1 LIDRDPLVWD
11 EFRADHLHRD
21 LRDFYLVH
29 LAEKMNH
36 HAPVDLHDV
45 DLNSVLKVLMKVY
58 PNQDVQGGQKSQ
70 QNQDAT
76 MVDQKMVV
84 RLMIHLMIHLMMDVR
99 KMIHLMKDG
108 RLMDDQNYL
117 VDLNFR
123 DALPYAYSLISIE
136 I

>member
-1 LIDRDPLVWD
+1 VIDRDPLVLG
-11 EFRADHLHRD
+11 EFRADHLHRV
-21 LRDFYLVH
+21 LRDFDLVH
-29 LAEKMNH
+29 LVEKKNH
-36 HAPVDLHDV
+36 HAPVNLHDV

-58 PNQDVQGGQKSQ
+58 PNQDEQGAQKSQ
-70 QNQDAT
+70 QNPDAT
-76 MVDQKMVV
+76 MDVQKMVV
-84 RLMIHLMIHLMMDVR
+84 RLMIHLMMDVR
-99 KMIHLMKDG
+99 KMGD

>member
-84 RLMIHLMIHLMMDVR
+84 RLMIRLMIHLMMDVR

>member
-1 LIDRDPLVWD
+1 LAWD

-21 LRDFYLVH
+21 LRDFYQVH

-36 HAPVDLHDV
+36 HAPVNLHDV

-84 RLMIHLMIHLMMDVR
+84 RLMIRLMIHLMMDVR

>member
-1 LIDRDPLVWD
+1 MIDRDPLGWD

-36 HAPVDLHDV
+36 HAPVNLHDV

-70 QNQDAT
+70 QSLVEMIQDEK
-76 MVDQKMVV
+76 MDDHSMDVQKMT
-84 RLMIHLMIHLMMDVR
+84 
-99 KMIHLMKDG
+99 HLMKVD

>member
-1 LIDRDPLVWD
+1 LIDRDPLGWG

-36 HAPVDLHDV
+36 HEPVNLHDV
-45 DLNSVLKVLMKVY
+45 DLNLVLMVLMKVY
-58 PNQDVQGGQKSQ
+58 PNQDVQGDQKSQ
-70 QNQDAT
+70 QNQDET
-76 MVDQKMVV
+76 MDVQKMVV
-84 RLMIHLMIHLMMDVR
+84 RLMIHLMMDVR
-99 KMIHLMKDG
+99 KMGD
-108 RLMDDQNYL
+108 RLTDDQNYL

>member
-1 LIDRDPLVWD
+1 LIDRDPLGWD

-36 HAPVDLHDV
+36 HAPVNLHDV
-45 DLNSVLKVLMKVY
+45 DLNSVLKVLMKVFL
-58 PNQDVQGGQKSQ
+58 NQVVQGDQKSQ

-76 MVDQKMVV
+76 MDVQKMVV
-84 RLMIHLMIHLMMDVR
+84 RLMIHLMMDVR
-99 KMIHLMKDG
+99 KMGD

>member
-1 LIDRDPLVWD
+1 LIDRDPLGWD
-11 EFRADHLHRD
+11 EFRADHLHRG
-21 LRDFYLVH
+21 LRDFALVH
-29 LAEKMNH
+29 LAAKMNH
-36 HAPVDLHDV
+36 HAPVNLHDV
-45 DLNSVLKVLMKVY
+45 DLNSVLKVLMKVFL
-58 PNQDVQGGQKSQ
+58 NQVVQGDQKSQ

-76 MVDQKMVV
+76 MDVQKMVV
-84 RLMIHLMIHLMMDVR
+84 RLMIHLMMDVR
-99 KMIHLMKDG
+99 KMGD

>member
-1 LIDRDPLVWD
+1 LIDRDPLGLD

-29 LAEKMNH
+29 LAVKMNH
-36 HAPVDLHDV
+36 HEPVNLHDV
-45 DLNSVLKVLMKVY
+45 DLNSVLMVLMKVY
-58 PNQDVQGGQKSQ
+58 PNQDVQGDQKSQ
-70 QNQDAT
+70 QNQDET
-76 MVDQKMVV
+76 MDVQKMVV
-84 RLMIHLMIHLMMDVR
+84 RLMIHLMMDVR
-99 KMIHLMKDG
+99 KMGD

-136 I
+136 NKIA

>member
-1 LIDRDPLVWD
+1 VWD

-84 RLMIHLMIHLMMDVR
+84 RLM
-99 KMIHLMKDG
+99 
-108 RLMDDQNYL
+108 DDQNYL

>member
-1 LIDRDPLVWD
+1 VWD

-36 HAPVDLHDV
+36 HAPVNLHDV

-84 RLMIHLMIHLMMDVR
+84 RLMIRLMIHLMMDVR

>member
-1 LIDRDPLVWD
+1 VWD

-84 RLMIHLMIHLMMDVR
+84 RLMIHLMMDVR
-99 KMIHLMKDG
+99 KMGD
-108 RLMDDQNYL
+108 RLLDDQNYL

>member
-1 LIDRDPLVWD
+1 LIDRDPLGWD

-36 HAPVDLHDV
+36 HAPVNLHDV

-58 PNQDVQGGQKSQ
+58 PNQDVQGGQKSRQ
-70 QNQDAT
+70 SLVEMIQDEK
-76 MVDQKMVV
+76 MDDHSMDVQKMT
-84 RLMIHLMIHLMMDVR
+84 
-99 KMIHLMKDG
+99 HLMKVD

>member
-1 LIDRDPLVWD
+1 VWD

-36 HAPVDLHDV
+36 HAPVNLHDV

-84 RLMIHLMIHLMMDVR
+84 RLMIHLMMDVR

>member
-1 LIDRDPLVWD
+1 LEWD
-11 EFRADHLHRD
+11 GFRADHLHRD

-29 LAEKMNH
+29 LDEKMNH
-36 HAPVDLHDV
+36 HALVNLHDV

-58 PNQDVQGGQKSQ
+58 PNQDVQGGQKNQ

-76 MVDQKMVV
+76 MDVQMMVV
-84 RLMIHLMIHLMMDVR
+84 RLMIHLMMDVR
-99 KMIHLMKDG
+99 KMGD

-117 VDLNFR
+117 VDLIFR

>member
-1 LIDRDPLVWD
+1 VIDRDPLGWD
-11 EFRADHLHRD
+11 EFRADHLRRD
-21 LRDFYLVH
+21 LRDFDLVH

-36 HAPVDLHDV
+36 HAPVNLHGV

-70 QNQDAT
+70 QSLVEMSQDE
-76 MVDQKMVV
+76 KMDD
-84 RLMIHLMIHLMMDVR
+84 RLMGGQ
-99 KMIHLMKDG
+99 MIHLMKDG
-108 RLMDDQNYL
+108 RLTDDQNYL

>member
-1 LIDRDPLVWD
+1 LIDRDPLELG
-11 EFRADHLHRD
+11 EFHADHLHRV
-21 LRDFYLVH
+21 LRDFDLVH

-36 HAPVDLHDV
+36 HALVNLHDV
-45 DLNSVLKVLMKVY
+45 DLNSVLKVLMKVC

-70 QNQDAT
+70 QNLVVMIQD
-76 MVDQKMVV
+76 VK
-84 RLMIHLMIHLMMDVR
+84 
-99 KMIHLMKDG
+99 KDD
-108 RLMDDQNYL
+108 RLMDDRNYL